1 MIKKE
6 MIVLKEIVND
16 ELRHSALAWRTVVW
30 TISID
35 SSLKS
40 KLLSIIDE
48 YQTTTVEDENAIN
61 QLIKPLTERLFINDD
76 IDWKSI
82 INSKDVL
89 IAEQDNDDGLEKST
103 INALLKTFQ

>member
-16 ELRHSALAWRTVVW
+16 ELRHSALAWRTRTVVW

-61 QLIKPLTERLFINDD
+61 QLIKPLTERLFADD

-89 IAEQDNDDGLEKST
+89 IVADDDGLEKSA
-103 INALLKTFQ
+103 INTLLKTFQ

>member
-40 KLLSIIDE
+40 ILLSIIDE
-48 YQTTTVEDENAIN
+48 YQTTTVEDENAFN
-61 QLIKPLTERLFINDD
+61 QLIKPLTERLFADD

-89 IAEQDNDDGLEKST
+89 IAEEDNDDGLEKSA